1 MIEFRVEAVSQT
13 KKGIKV
19 NGGWINADRTVGTF
33 KDLAA
38 GDTITEVALSDDGKW
53 VKSYKKSGSDAKMA
67 APQHDSQDR
76 DSRITRGN
84 AVNATL
90 ATSYAHF
97 LSKGMGENEALT
109 RSLEDCDT
117 VAEYIQG
124 GMA

>member
-1 MIEFRVEAVSQT
+1 MDYKVEAVSQT

-19 NGGWINADRTVGTF
+19 NGGWINADRSVGTF

-38 GDTITEVALSDDGKW
+38 GDTITEVAMSDDGKW
-53 VKSYKKSGSDAKMA
+53 VKSYKKAGSSPAIA
-67 APQHDSQDR
+67 QHDNQDR

-109 RSLEDCDT
+109 RSLEDCDA

>member
-1 MIEFRVEAVSQT
+1 MVEFKVEAVSQT

-38 GDTITEVALSDDGKW
+38 GDTITDVAMSDDGKW
-53 VKSYKKSGSDAKMA
+53 VKSYKLKSGGSSV